1 MMEVISMTMPGGAW
15 TVYAGLA
22 ILGVVWVVV
31 VMAGVAFERLR
42 HPRAQSVSQPAQPT
56 EHRVAA

>member
-1 MMEVISMTMPGGAW
+1 MSMPGGAW

-22 ILGVVWVVV
+22 AVGAVWFVV

-42 HPRAQSVSQPAQPT
+42 HPRKQSLAVADQPI